1 MGTSPALPECFRLIR
16 GFAPGIELA
25 PLLAQTWEQRS
36 LRMFGREV
44 KVPRLTRWFGERGY
58 TYSGIDNAP
67 APMPEWLNG
76 LRARIETASGARFNS
91 ALLNYYRD
99 GRDSV
104 AWHADD
110 EKELGPRPTIASLSL
125 GASRVFAIRAHGGPV
140 ERVALE
146 DGDLLIM
153 SGDSQSG
160 YQHAV
165 PKTAA
170 AVGPRVNITLRWI
183 E

>member
-1 MGTSPALPECFRLIR
+1 MGAANTLPECFRLIR
-16 GFAPGIELA
+16 RFAPGIELA

-36 LRMFGREV
+36 IRMFGQEL
-44 KVPRLTRWFGERGY
+44 KVPRLTCWFGEKGY
-58 TYSGIDNAP
+58 TYSGIANAP
-67 APMPEWLNG
+67 EPMPEWLHG
-76 LRARIETASGARFNS
+76 LRERIEAVSGARFNS
-91 ALLNYYRD
+91 ALFNYYRD

-104 AWHADD
+104 SWHADD
-110 EKELGPRPTIASLSL
+110 EKELGPGPTIASLSI
-125 GASRVFAIRAHGGPV
+125 GSSRVFAIRAHGGPT
-140 ERVALE
+140 ERVSLE